1 MQASKLSSKGQ
12 VTIPRRVRERLGAK
26 PGDLIAYEIKNDVVT
41 LRRLEPLDAAFH
53 AALSTTMDEWAT
65 AEDDE
70 AFRDL

>member
-12 VTIPRRVRERLGAK
+12 VTIPRKIREQLGAK
-26 PGDLIAYEIKNDVVT
+26 AGDLIAYEIKNNVVT

>member
-12 VTIPRRVRERLGAK
+12 VTIPRKIRERLGAK
-26 PGDLIAYEIKNDVVT
+26 AGDLIAYEIKNNVVT

-53 AALSTTMDEWAT
+53 ATLSTTMDEWAT
-65 AEDDE
+65 PEDDE

>member
-12 VTIPRRVRERLGAK
+12 VTIPRKIRERLGAK
-26 PGDLIAYEIKNDVVT
+26 AGDLIAYEIKNNVVT
-41 LRRLEPLDAAFH
+41 LRRVEPLDAAFH